1 MVGNSTDNLMYASQ
15 LTLPPPVVYNLSVG
29 AHVNFFRKK
38 SNAFITLEAPD
49 FGADTHKLWSDLLYT
64 LEGQDVK
71 HVTVRLYDTGDMP
84 MRVLAVLAT
93 LGAKLKSD
101 TVAFELEASPRIIQ
115 IVRKLN
121 FVNAFSHVT
130 EVA

>member
-1 MVGNSTDNLMYASQ
+1 MYASQ

-71 HVTVRLYDTGDMP
+71 HVTVRLYDTGDLTL
-84 MRVLAVLAT
+84 RVVSVIVS
-93 LGAKLKSD
+93 LGLKLRGE
-101 TVAFELEASPRIIQ
+101 TVEFELEASPKIITM
-115 IVRKLN
+115 IKRLN
-121 FVNAFSHVT
+121 FTSAFSRLS
-130 EVA
+130 EVQ